1 MHPQN
6 DASVAQLVE
15 HLTLNQGVQGSTP
28 CGSTAQKAVGS
39 TAFFVSMM
47 VLSKKMTII
56 AISNKQ
62 NHHIMK
68 KSSLLRALALF
79 TLILVTGCFAHAQIK
94 ITPVDPNTAS
104 ASSSNDHKTVFK
116 CIATTTCSINDKNE
130 LVNCEQKEET
140 TTFVLEASK
149 GTITIIKPLKRQTY
163 YIEAFEH
170 EETTG
175 TLELQVYD
183 DSGVFLQNATITIF
197 AGNNLISVQRD
208 LGFDEYDDSWNRET
222 AMSRIGGTM
231 EIYDIEH

>member
-1 MHPQN
+1 
-6 DASVAQLVE
+6 
-15 HLTLNQGVQGSTP
+15 
-28 CGSTAQKAVGS
+28 
-39 TAFFVSMM
+39 
-47 VLSKKMTII
+47 
-56 AISNKQ
+56 
-62 NHHIMK
+62 MK

-79 TLILVTGCFAHAQIK
+79 TLILVTGCFAQAQIK
-94 ITPVDPNTAS
+94 ITPVDPNTTS
-104 ASSSNDHKTVFK
+104 ASSSNNDHKTVFK
-116 CIATTTCSINDKNE
+116 CITTTTCAINDKNE

-183 DSGVFLQNATITIF
+183 DSGVFLQYATITIF

-222 AMSRIGGTM
+222 AMSKIGGTM